1 MQTELIAI
9 VEKDIL
15 HTLMTE
21 YIVTCCYVTPAK
33 QTTGRTAQAVPCIAD
48 AQLAGILS
56 SLVQV
61 LSSCTFGKGQLINH
75 NPLDNHY

>member
-33 QTTGRTAQAVPCIAD
+33 QTTGRTAQAVPCRMR
-48 AQLAGILS
+48 S
-56 SLVQV
+56 WQV
-61 LSSCTFGKGQLINH
+61 S
-75 NPLDNHY
+75 